1 MEASEILNAEF
12 IVTPSPRHPMHDT
25 PLHPALQP
33 ARALQKEWDMTDN
46 RDSLVNK
53 LLMFL

>member
-12 IVTPSPRHPMHDT
+12 IVTPWRRHPMHQT
-25 PLHPALQP
+25 QLHPV
-33 ARALQKEWDMTDN
+33 RALQKEWDMTDN
-46 RDSLVNK
+46 RDSLANM